1 MPADAPPKLPPVRT
15 ARAVDTLR
23 RRLRRFERN
32 LQPPNASLLELIS
45 TARIAQGVSTATKLE
60 IIEALR
66 DGPKSADVI
75 AESVGADPDAAY
87 RMMRLLAS
95 RGIFTQRRG
104 GRFALAPMGEALR
117 IDAPDS
123 IRGYVLFV
131 GTRCTANTGV
141 SCLTPYVPADAPS
154 RNSGASRLSN
164 GSRMFRSWLRRS
176 TTG

>member
-1 MPADAPPKLPPVRT
+1 VPADAPPKTSTGLRRACSRLIAAQTASVRT
-15 ARAVDTLR
+15 KAATAERLAARVDLDGLDR
-23 RRLRRFERN
+23 AGRVHGDE
-32 LQPPNASLLELIS
+32 
-45 TARIAQGVSTATKLE
+45 AQ

-75 AESVGADPDAAY
+75 AESVGADPDAVY
-87 RMMRLLAS
+87 RLMRLLAS